1 MSHVA
6 LGYWHQSSLLTGL
19 HKSLSS
25 GSVMDGECVLAFV
38 AVQHSRSQ
46 HRNRLVGGGHSQSL
60 DVGVHPSAER
70 FLWILLWRHRI
81 LLVRIAFS
89 LSEMQALS
97 CQHPA
102 LAAACIAGVCG
113 KVRSALTKTQTN
125 SLAVAQKIISHAG
138 NAYAQTAISD
148 QPSQLEVAATGG
160 QARGPWPKVAS
171 MYRKDS
177 CAAPRVLGPAEKSQH
192 TGV

>member
-6 LGYWHQSSLLTGL
+6 PGYWHQSSLLMGL

-25 GSVMDGECVLAFV
+25 GSVIDGECVCAFV

-46 HRNRLVGGGHSQSL
+46 HRNWLVGRGHSQSL
-60 DVGVHPSAER
+60 DMGVHPSAER
-70 FLWILLWRHRI
+70 LLWVLLWRHRI
-81 LLVRIAFS
+81 LLVRMAFPS
-89 LSEMQALS
+89 DLQALS

-138 NAYAQTAISD
+138 NPYAQTAICD
-148 QPSQLEVAATGG
+148 QSSQLEVAANGG
-160 QARGPWPKVAS
+160 QARGPWPKVVS
-171 MYRKDS
+171 MYRQDS
-177 CAAPRVLGPAEKSQH
+177 CAAPRVLGPAEKPQH